1 MATIQNLT
9 TLISELHVALER
21 HQFDTANTLLSNTK
35 RALLQFNA
43 LYPTPSTPVEVLPLA
58 REALELGALAAIRQ
72 QDADGFRRYYQQLQP
87 FYDLEQQREE
97 ERDTA
102 GVVAGLRNRKVMGG
116 KNNRSMITG
125 LYMLLLLSVGD
136 IAGFHTVLERLV
148 VEASLKERKVEDD
161 QYIRYPVDLE
171 RSLMEGSYDKVW
183 RETKSERVPTEEFGM
198 FSEVGYICH
207 HHRVF
212 LFFPRLSR

>member
-1 MATIQNLT
+1 MATLQNLT
-9 TLISELHVALER
+9 TLVSELRIALER
-21 HQFDTANTLLSNTK
+21 QQYGAANNLLSNTK

-43 LYPTPSTPVEVLPLA
+43 LYPTPTTPAEVLPLA
-58 REALELGALAAIRQ
+58 REALELGALASIRQ

-97 ERDTA
+97 ERETG
-102 GVVAGLRNRKVMGG
+102 GVVAGLRNRAVAPGG
-116 KNNRSMITG
+116 GSNNNNRSMITG

-148 VEASLKERKVEDD
+148 VEASLKGRKVEDD

-183 RETKSERVPTEEFGM
+183 TETKSERVPTGEFGM
-198 FSEVGYICH
+198 FSEVG
-207 HHRVF
+207 F
-212 LFFPRLSR
+212 SMFFFFLLFF